1 MGKRSILMG
10 SILGRQMLNS
20 LKWDKKGLAVAIP
33 QNVGTGV
40 ILMEVFANQEAVAE
54 TILPVSQ
61 HSTVDHD

>member
-1 MGKRSILMG
+1 MG

-20 LKWDKKGLAVAIP
+20 LKWDKKGLAVAIA

-54 TILPVSQ
+54 TSLPVSQ